1 MNTQNKPKHYPLYN
15 CTFSKEVLVE
25 TLNDL
30 GSYLDEVEHQL
41 LASNEKNNSLTNQI
55 NDLNCYIND
64 LHSKAKAIKDKT
76 KNYFNE
82 KQEILIALTEDYQEL
97 NKQHIAVNEKNKRS
111 VAQISVL
118 EDRLM
123 NSQESALYWQ
133 ERHRLMHEEYKEEFR
148 INSELNKK
156 LIDANEKN
164 NSSFAQIKCIEDQ
177 ARTYY
182 KDAAD
187 WQEKYTKEFFINSKL
202 NKEHKELT
210 AYYEAAESDNERLVD
225 ALAVEQN
232 KNKTLENKI
241 IELSTNDIK
250 DQPEVKQ
257 GINLTQSEV
266 DFLKSYLSNCIT
278 ESQEDIDLLKD
289 TAKSYKFKSK
299 LAKTACYKEVNKLQ
313 KKIKVLSVIQHKLKK
328 TVLSRKET
336 KDEFLGF
343 NRKDYE
349 NAWYSVVDALNAA
362 HPNFFQHEGTGEQC
376 AVKAILKL
384 GKDSQRLKEIK
395 EMLNKA

>member
-1 MNTQNKPKHYPLYN
+1 MNTQNEPKYHQMYNYP
-15 CTFSKEVLVE
+15 FSKD
-25 TLNDL
+25 TLMQAINNL
-30 GSYLDEVEHQL
+30 GNQLDEAKRQL
-41 LASNEKNNSLTNQI
+41 LASNEKNNNLTNQI

-64 LHSKAKAIKDKT
+64 LHSKAEAIQDKT
-76 KNYFNE
+76 KKYFNE

-118 EDRLM
+118 EDKLM

-164 NSSFAQIKCIEDQ
+164 SALELSNKLLQDSFIYWKGC
-177 ARTYY
+177 YSLM
-182 KDAAD
+182 
-187 WQEKYTKEFFINSKL
+187 QEKYTKEFFINSKL
-202 NKEHKELT
+202 NKEHKELN
-210 AYYEAAESDNERLVD
+210 ACYEAAESDVEELVD

-241 IELSTNDIK
+241 TELSTK
-250 DQPEVKQ
+250 ETKGRPEVKQ
-257 GINLTQSEV
+257 GVNLTQSEV
-266 DFLKSYLSNCIT
+266 DFLKKYLSNCIT
-278 ESQEDIDLLKD
+278 ESQEDIDHLKD
-289 TAKSYKFKSK
+289 TAKAYKGAVKNS
-299 LAKTACYKEVNKLQ
+299 CYKGADKLQ
-313 KKIKVLSVIQHKLKK
+313 KKLKVLSGIQHKLKK
-328 TVLSRKET
+328 TVLSRKEP
-336 KDEFLGF
+336 KDEFLGT
-343 NRKDYE
+343 NLLGYKKT
-349 NAWYSVVDALNAA
+349 WHSIVDALEAA
-362 HPNFFQHEGTGEQC
+362 SPNFFQQEGTGEQC
-376 AVKAILKL
+376 AVKAILQL

>member
-1 MNTQNKPKHYPLYN
+1 MNTQNEPKYHHAHNYP
-15 CTFSKEVLVE
+15 FSQD
-25 TLNDL
+25 TLMQAIIDL
-30 GSYLDEVEHQL
+30 GKQLDEVKRQL
-41 LASNEKNNSLTNQI
+41 LASNEKNEGLSTNLKVI
-55 NDLNCYIND
+55 E
-64 LHSKAKAIKDKT
+64 AKAT
-76 KNYFNE
+76 
-82 KQEILIALTEDYQEL
+82 
-97 NKQHIAVNEKNKRS
+97 
-111 VAQISVL
+111 
-118 EDRLM
+118 M
-123 NSQESALYWQ
+123 NLESALYWQ
-133 ERHRLMHEEYKEEFR
+133 ERHSSMYEEYKEEFR

>member
-1 MNTQNKPKHYPLYN
+1 MNTQNEPKYHHAHNYP
-15 CTFSKEVLVE
+15 FSQD
-25 TLNDL
+25 TLMQAIIDL
-30 GSYLDEVEHQL
+30 GKQLKESEHQL
-41 LASNEKNNSLTNQI
+41 SVS
-55 NDLNCYIND
+55 
-64 LHSKAKAIKDKT
+64 
-76 KNYFNE
+76 
-82 KQEILIALTEDYQEL
+82 
-97 NKQHIAVNEKNKRS
+97 NEKNKRS

-123 NSQESALYWQ
+123 NSQESAVYWQ

-164 NSSFAQIKCIEDQ
+164 SALELSNKLLQNSVISWKECSHLVHED
-177 ARTYY
+177 Y
-182 KDAAD
+182 K
-187 WQEKYTKEFFINSKL
+187 EKFLVL
-202 NKEHKELT
+202 NKSHKELSDCH
-210 AYYEAAESDNERLVD
+210 EAAECDNERLVD
-225 ALAVEQN
+225 ALLIEQN
-232 KNKTLENKI
+232 KNKVLEKKI
-241 IELSTNDIK
+241 TELSTKEING
-250 DQPEVKQ
+250 QPEVKQ
-257 GINLTQSEV
+257 GVNLTQSEV

-328 TVLSRKET
+328 TVLSRNEP

-349 NAWYSVVDALNAA
+349 KTWYSIVDALSAA

-376 AVKAILKL
+376 AVRAILEL

-395 EMLNKA
+395 EMLNKT